1 MRGNRPCARL
11 GRDIGGRDDN
21 DFFRWFGCGLV
32 SRHDNFL
39 QGRLGRSFG
48 GRDDNYF
55 FGRRR
60 RNLRNRDDYYFF
72 RRLGRNLRGRDDNDF
87 LDRLG
92 RSLAG
97 GLLGNFNLGRLFFC
111 LHARGQFWHNGADA
125 AALSAEQFR
134 HIVKQNGAG

>member
-1 MRGNRPCARL
+1 MCAWHRPRFSGLRGNRPCARL

-39 QGRLGRSFG
+39 RGRLGCSFG
-48 GRDDNYF
+48 DRDDNYF
-55 FGRRR
+55 FGRLR
-60 RNLRNRDDYYFF
+60 RNLRN
-72 RRLGRNLRGRDDNDF
+72 RDDNDF